1 MSPKRDLGPLA
12 GLLNSLISFSQSVLN
27 SAARLIWEGARPTP
41 LTVLVSFSVKCKSFQ
56 QRTSPSS
63 VSPSSCFLCSRPG
76 VQGLLAAA
84 LMHQMLSCLR
94 AFAPPLPS
102 SWARFPSDL
111 CPQITI
117 PKALGLSSSA
127 PFILLHFLTD
137 SIVHLR
143 LRAWSVPRAMG
154 TQGGHFASLTL
165 WPWTRVVPGPRGAPV
180 GRVSGS

>member
-27 SAARLIWEGARPTP
+27 SAARLIWEGARQTP
-41 LTVLVSFSVKCKSFQ
+41 LTVLVSLRVKSKSFR

-63 VSPSSCFLCSRPG
+63 VSPSSCFLWSRPG
-76 VQGLLAAA
+76 VQGLLAVA

-111 CPQITI
+111 CPQITV

-137 SIVHLR
+137 SIVRLCLR
-143 LRAWSVPRAMG
+143 VWSVPRAVG
-154 TQGGHFASLTL
+154 TRGRQFVCFTYFVVLDDGGA
-165 WPWTRVVPGPRGAPV
+165 WP
-180 GRVSGS
+180 